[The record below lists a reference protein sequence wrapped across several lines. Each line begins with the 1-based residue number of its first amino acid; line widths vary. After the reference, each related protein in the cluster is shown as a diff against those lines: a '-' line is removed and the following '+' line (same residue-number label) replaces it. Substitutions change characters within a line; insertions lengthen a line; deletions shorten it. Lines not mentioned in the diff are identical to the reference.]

1 MDFINN
7 MFNFIKYSKIY
18 FAIGGIFILGALF
31 SLIYFGLNL
40 GMDFEGGTS
49 IKIEYEGQRPAIDD
63 IKSSLTIEN
72 YDLQTFGKDGLI
84 IKLNKQDLTAD
95 ESISIIESLGEGVAD
110 YQFETI
116 SPVVGSELKSKTIVV
131 SIVALIAMLL
141 YIAFAFRK
149 VSRPISSFQYGFVST
164 LMLFHDILIPL
175 GAIAI
180 LGVYSGMQ
188 LTIPIVTA
196 LLAVIGYSI
205 NNSVV
210 VFDRIRENL
219 MLESSKDYGEIV
231 NKSLNQILVRCIQ
244 TSLTTLFVLGALFYF
259 FQGEQSIQYFAL
271 TAGVGIIAGTFSSI
285 FLASPILVAWTKRR
299 KK

>member
-1 MDFINN
+1 

-18 FAIGGIFILGALF
+18 FAIGGIFILGALYF
-31 SLIYFGLNL
+31 LIAFGLNL

-49 IKIEYEGQRPAIDD
+49 IKVEYEGERPAMDD
-63 IKSSLTIEN
+63 IKSNLTIEN
-72 YDLQTFGKDGLI
+72 YDLQTFGTDGLI
-84 IKLNKQDLTAD
+84 IKLNEQDLTAE
-95 ESISIIESLGEGVAD
+95 ESMSIIESLGEGVVD

-131 SIVALIAMLL
+131 SI
-141 YIAFAFRK
+141 
-149 VSRPISSFQYGFVST
+149 PISSFQYGFVST

-175 GAIAI
+175 GVIAI

-219 MLESSKDYGEIV
+219 ILEPNKDYGEIV
-231 NKSLNQILVRCIQ
+231 NKSLNQIVTRCIQ
-244 TSLTTLFVLGALFYF
+244 TSLTTLFVLAALYYF

-271 TAGVGIIAGTFSSI
+271 TAGVGILAGTFSSI
-285 FLASPILVAWTKRR
+285 FLASPILVAWTKIR
-299 KK
+299 K

>member
-1 MDFINN
+1 

-18 FAIGGIFILGALF
+18 FAIGGIFILGALYF
-31 SLIYFGLNL
+31 LIAFGLNL

-49 IKIEYEGQRPAIDD
+49 IKVEYEGERPAMDD
-63 IKSSLTIEN
+63 IKSNLTIEN
-72 YDLQTFGKDGLI
+72 YDLQTFGTDGLI
-84 IKLNKQDLTAD
+84 IKLNEQDLTAE
-95 ESISIIESLGEGVAD
+95 ESMSIIESLGEGVVD

-175 GAIAI
+175 GVIAI

-219 MLESSKDYGEIV
+219 ILEPNKDYGEIV
-231 NKSLNQILVRCIQ
+231 NKSLNQIVTRCIQ
-244 TSLTTLFVLGALFYF
+244 TSLTTLFVLAALYYF

-271 TAGVGIIAGTFSSI
+271 TAGVGILAGTFSSI
-285 FLASPILVAWTKRR
+285 FLASPILVAWTKIR
-299 KK
+299 K